1 MSKKILLLSSV
12 IFLSSCGA
20 NNISELGDKFLDLIN
35 PSDAATEQ
43 ADLGGDEILIAMD
56 QEGGFTISE
65 LEQLSNDDLI
75 AIAKEKGLGDLIVL
89 DADGNLQNRDQ
100 IINAIVESGDL
111 LDGKTAELELLSD
124 DALIEMVDS
133 KGMGDMVILDADGN
147 LANRDELINALMDD
161 AAALLAIIK
170 NFKDS
175 SGSFTLYFSY
185 DDTEIDEVSTR
196 TIIEHANFMQD
207 NPSVSLRLE
216 GHADERG
223 TREYNLALGENRA
236 LSVKEV
242 LGLYNLDDRITVV
255 SYGEE
260 SPVLYGSSEEAWK
273 KNRRVEFSYY

>member
-43 ADLGGDEILIAMD
+43 VNLGGDEILID
-56 QEGGFTISE
+56 EDGGFTISE
-65 LEQLSNDDLI
+65 LEQLSNDELI

-111 LDGKTAELELLSD
+111 LDGKTAELESLSD
-124 DALIEMVDS
+124 DALIEMINS
-133 KGMGDMVILDADGN
+133 KGMGDLVVLDADGN
-147 LANRDELINALMDD
+147 LANRDELIQGLMDD
-161 AAALLAIIK
+161 AAAMLAIIE
-170 NFKDS
+170 NFKNSSDS
-175 SGSFTLYFSY
+175 FILYFDY

-196 TIIEHANFMQD
+196 AIIEHANFMQD
-207 NPSVSLRLE
+207 NPSISLRLE

-242 LGLYNLDDRITVV
+242 LSLYNLDDRILVV

-260 SPVLYGSSEEAWK
+260 SPVLSGSNELAWEE
-273 KNRRVEFSYY
+273 NRRVEFSYY